1 MKIVGGI
8 IILIASITVS
18 YFYENTKKAEI
29 KALKQIKDFVLYIK
43 IQIEL
48 FSLPLSEIFTKYKH
62 TSDVIKELIETKQV
76 SVFNKQI
83 RDELFGCFSVLGTG
97 FKDEQLSR
105 LTYLIVFLDKAIT
118 ESEKDYPQ
126 KIKVNRALSL
136 FVGCSTVILLI

>member
-1 MKIVGGI
+1 M
-8 IILIASITVS
+8 
-18 YFYENTKKAEI
+18 
-29 KALKQIKDFVLYIK
+29 KQIKDFVSYIK

-48 FSLPLSEIFTKYKH
+48 FSLPLSEIFSKYKH
-62 TSDVIKELIETKQV
+62 SNDLIEELIETKQV
-76 SVFNKQI
+76 AAFSKQT
-83 RDELFGCFSVLGTG
+83 RDELFSCFSVLGTG

-105 LTYLIVFLDKAIT
+105 LTYLITFLDKTVT